1 MKNNLY
7 LIVGEDQ
14 ELINFY
20 LNKIMKE
27 IGLDEEKKIN
37 YDMNTSSISDIL
49 DEVSMISLFS
59 SEKVVIGYNFDISKI
74 NDNDRDY
81 LIRYLNNNNSNDR
94 DYLIRYLN
102 NNNSNDRYII
112 LIAGKVDGRS
122 KDYKIFKDKFKI
134 IDLLQIDNGKDIY
147 KYVEDYIKDREY
159 KIDKYNL
166 DYLVELLGNDINNI
180 NNEIDKILLYLNDDK
195 VISRE
200 VIDKLVSD
208 NIDNIM
214 YEFTN
219 AVLDRDYEK
228 ISKMYND
235 FKIENVGYDY
245 LIGSLGNALR
255 GALVI
260 KILYNQGNSNSEI
273 AKFIGK
279 KEFYVKKMIERLY
292 NYAVDDLCMMIDKL
306 GIIDREYKSG
316 KSNIDMLELYL
327 LGK

>member
-59 SEKVVIGYNFDISKI
+59 SEKVVIGYNFDIGKI
-74 NDNDRDY
+74 ND
-81 LIRYLNNNNSNDR
+81 NDR

-134 IDLLQIDNGKDIY
+134 IDLLQVDNGKDIY
-147 KYVEDYIKDREY
+147 KYVEDYIKDRGY

-235 FKIENVGYDY
+235 FKMENVGYDY

-260 KILYNQGNSNSEI
+260 KILYNQGNSNNEI

-292 NYAVDDLCMMIDKL
+292 NYTVDDLCMMIDKL

>member
-1 MKNNLY
+1 MVKGIVVRNDRMKNNLY

-14 ELINFY
+14 ELVNFY
-20 LNKIMKE
+20 LNKIMNE
-27 IGLDEEKKIN
+27 IGLDEDKKIN

-74 NDNDRDY
+74 SDNDRDY
-81 LIRYLNNNNSNDR
+81 LIRYLNNNS
-94 DYLIRYLN
+94 
-102 NNNSNDRYII
+102 SNDRYII

-134 IDLLQIDNGKDIY
+134 IDLLQVDNDKDIY
-147 KYVEDYIKDREY
+147 KYIEDYIKDRGY

-180 NNEIDKILLYLNDDK
+180 NNEIDKIILYLSDDK

-219 AVLDRDYEK
+219 AVLDREYEK

-279 KEFYVKKMIERLY
+279 KEFYIKKMIERLY
-292 NYAVDDLCMMIDKL
+292 NYTVDDLCMMIDKL

>member
-1 MKNNLY
+1 MKSNLY

-14 ELINFY
+14 ELVNFY
-20 LNKIMKE
+20 LNKIMNE
-27 IGLDEEKKIN
+27 IGLDEDKKIN

-74 NDNDRDY
+74 SDNDRDY
-81 LIRYLNNNNSNDR
+81 LIRYLNNNS
-94 DYLIRYLN
+94 
-102 NNNSNDRYII
+102 SNDRYII

-134 IDLLQIDNGKDIY
+134 IDLLQVDNDKDIY
-147 KYVEDYIKDREY
+147 KYIEDYIKDRGY

-180 NNEIDKILLYLNDDK
+180 NNEIDKIILYLSDDK

-260 KILYNQGNSNSEI
+260 KMLYNQGNSNSEI

-279 KEFYVKKMIERLY
+279 KEFYVKKMLERLY
-292 NYAVDDLCMMIDKL
+292 NYTVDDLCILIDKL

>member
-59 SEKVVIGYNFDISKI
+59 SEKVVIGYNFDIGKI
-74 NDNDRDY
+74 NDNDR
-81 LIRYLNNNNSNDR
+81 N
-94 DYLIRYLN
+94 YLIRYLN

-134 IDLLQIDNGKDIY
+134 IDLLQVDNGKDIY
-147 KYVEDYIKDREY
+147 KYVEDYIKDRGY

-180 NNEIDKILLYLNDDK
+180 NNEIDKILLYLNDDQ

-235 FKIENVGYDY
+235 FKMENVGYDY

-292 NYAVDDLCMMIDKL
+292 NYTVDDLCMMIDKL

>member
-59 SEKVVIGYNFDISKI
+59 SEKVVIGYNFDIGKI
-74 NDNDRDY
+74 ND
-81 LIRYLNNNNSNDR
+81 NDR

-134 IDLLQIDNGKDIY
+134 IDLLQVDNGKDIY
-147 KYVEDYIKDREY
+147 KYVEDYIKDRGY

-235 FKIENVGYDY
+235 FKMENVGYDY

-292 NYAVDDLCMMIDKL
+292 NYTVDDLCMMIDKL

>member
-14 ELINFY
+14 ELVNFY
-20 LNKIMKE
+20 LNKIMNE
-27 IGLDEEKKIN
+27 IGLDEDKKIN

-74 NDNDRDY
+74 SDNDRDY
-81 LIRYLNNNNSNDR
+81 LIRYLNNNS
-94 DYLIRYLN
+94 
-102 NNNSNDRYII
+102 SNDRYII

-134 IDLLQIDNGKDIY
+134 IDLLQVDNDKDIY
-147 KYVEDYIKDREY
+147 KYIEDYIKDRGY
-159 KIDKYNL
+159 KIDKYYL

-180 NNEIDKILLYLNDDK
+180 NNEIDKIILYLSDDK

-219 AVLDRDYEK
+219 AVLDREYEK

-279 KEFYVKKMIERLY
+279 KEFYIKKMIERLY
-292 NYAVDDLCMMIDKL
+292 NYTVDDLCMMIDKL

>member
-94 DYLIRYLN
+94 
-102 NNNSNDRYII
+102 YII

-147 KYVEDYIKDREY
+147 KYVEDYIKDRGY

-279 KEFYVKKMIERLY
+279 KEFYVKKMLERLY
-292 NYAVDDLCMMIDKL
+292 NYTVDDLCVMIDKL

>member
-59 SEKVVIGYNFDISKI
+59 SEKVVIGYNFDIGKI

-81 LIRYLNNNNSNDR
+81 LIRYLNNNNN
-94 DYLIRYLN
+94 
-102 NNNSNDRYII
+102 NDRYII
-112 LIAGKVDGRS
+112 LIVGKVDGRS

-134 IDLLQIDNGKDIY
+134 IDLLQVDNGKDIY
-147 KYVEDYIKDREY
+147 KYVEDYIKDRGY

-235 FKIENVGYDY
+235 FKMENVGYDY

-292 NYAVDDLCMMIDKL
+292 NYTVDDLCMMIDKL

>member
-14 ELINFY
+14 ELVNFY
-20 LNKIMKE
+20 LNKIMNE
-27 IGLDEEKKIN
+27 IGLDEDKKIN

-74 NDNDRDY
+74 SD
-81 LIRYLNNNNSNDR
+81 NDR

-112 LIAGKVDGRS
+112 LIAGRVDGRS

-134 IDLLQIDNGKDIY
+134 IDLLQVDNDKDIY
-147 KYVEDYIKDREY
+147 KYIEDYIKDRGY

-180 NNEIDKILLYLNDDK
+180 NNEIDKIILYLSDDK

-219 AVLDRDYEK
+219 AVLDREYEK

-279 KEFYVKKMIERLY
+279 KEFYVKKMLERLY
-292 NYAVDDLCMMIDKL
+292 NYTVDDLCILIDKL

>member
-1 MKNNLY
+1 MVKGIVVRNDKMRNNLY

-14 ELINFY
+14 ELVNFY

-27 IGLDEEKKIN
+27 IGLDEDKKIN

-94 DYLIRYLN
+94 
-102 NNNSNDRYII
+102 YII
-112 LIAGKVDGRS
+112 LIAGRVDGRN

-134 IDLLQIDNGKDIY
+134 IDLLQVDNDKDIY
-147 KYVEDYIKDREY
+147 KYIEDYIKDRGY

-180 NNEIDKILLYLNDDK
+180 NNEIDKIMLYLSDDK
-195 VISRE
+195 IISRE
-200 VIDKLVSD
+200 IIDKLVSD

-219 AVLDRDYEK
+219 AVLDKDYDK

-260 KILYNQGNSNSEI
+260 KMLYNQGNTNSEI
-273 AKFIGK
+273 ANFIGK

-292 NYAVDDLCMMIDKL
+292 NYTVDDLCMMIDKL

>member
-59 SEKVVIGYNFDISKI
+59 SEKVVIGYNFDIGKI
-74 NDNDRDY
+74 ND
-81 LIRYLNNNNSNDR
+81 NDR

-134 IDLLQIDNGKDIY
+134 IDLLQVDNGKDIY
-147 KYVEDYIKDREY
+147 KYVEDYIKDRGY

-235 FKIENVGYDY
+235 FKIENLGYDY

-260 KILYNQGNSNSEI
+260 KILYNQGNANNEI

-292 NYAVDDLCMMIDKL
+292 NYTVDDLCMMIDKL

>member
-20 LNKIMKE
+20 LSKIMKE

-59 SEKVVIGYNFDISKI
+59 SEKVVIGYNFDIGKI

-94 DYLIRYLN
+94 
-102 NNNSNDRYII
+102 YIV

-134 IDLLQIDNGKDIY
+134 IDLLQVDNGKDIY
-147 KYVEDYIKDREY
+147 KYVEDYIKDRGY

-180 NNEIDKILLYLNDDK
+180 NNEIDKILLYLNDDQ

-260 KILYNQGNSNSEI
+260 KILYNQGNSNNEI

-292 NYAVDDLCMMIDKL
+292 NYTVDDLCMMIDKL

>member
-59 SEKVVIGYNFDISKI
+59 SEKVVIGYNFDIGKI
-74 NDNDRDY
+74 NDNDR
-81 LIRYLNNNNSNDR
+81 N
-94 DYLIRYLN
+94 YLIRYLN

-122 KDYKIFKDKFKI
+122 KNYRIFKDKFKI
-134 IDLLQIDNGKDIY
+134 IDLLQVDNGKDIY
-147 KYVEDYIKDREY
+147 KYVEDYIKDRGY

-180 NNEIDKILLYLNDDK
+180 NNEIDKILLYLNDDQ

-260 KILYNQGNSNSEI
+260 KILYNQGNANSEI

-292 NYAVDDLCMMIDKL
+292 NYTVDDLCMMIDKL

>member
-59 SEKVVIGYNFDISKI
+59 SEKVVIGYNFDIGKI
-74 NDNDRDY
+74 ND
-81 LIRYLNNNNSNDR
+81 SDR

-134 IDLLQIDNGKDIY
+134 IDLLQVDNGKDIY
-147 KYVEDYIKDREY
+147 KYVEDYIKDRGY

-180 NNEIDKILLYLNDDK
+180 NNEIDKILLYLNDDQ

-260 KILYNQGNSNSEI
+260 KILYNQGNSNNEI

-292 NYAVDDLCMMIDKL
+292 NYTVDDLCMMIDKL

>member
-14 ELINFY
+14 ELVNFY
-20 LNKIMKE
+20 LNKIMNE
-27 IGLDEEKKIN
+27 IGLDEDKKIN

-74 NDNDRDY
+74 SDNDRDY
-81 LIRYLNNNNSNDR
+81 LIRYLNNNS
-94 DYLIRYLN
+94 
-102 NNNSNDRYII
+102 SNDRYII
-112 LIAGKVDGRS
+112 LIAGRVDGRS

-134 IDLLQIDNGKDIY
+134 IDLLQVDNDKDIY
-147 KYVEDYIKDREY
+147 KYIEDYIKDRGY

-180 NNEIDKILLYLNDDK
+180 NNEIDKIILYLSDDK

-219 AVLDRDYEK
+219 AVLDREYEK

-279 KEFYVKKMIERLY
+279 KEFYVKKMLERLY
-292 NYAVDDLCMMIDKL
+292 NYTVDDLCILIDKL

>member
-74 NDNDRDY
+74 ND
-81 LIRYLNNNNSNDR
+81 NDR

-292 NYAVDDLCMMIDKL
+292 NYTVDDLCMMIDKL

>member
-14 ELINFY
+14 ELVNFY
-20 LNKIMKE
+20 LNKIMNE
-27 IGLDEEKKIN
+27 IGLDEDKKIN

-74 NDNDRDY
+74 SDNDRDY
-81 LIRYLNNNNSNDR
+81 LIRYLNNNS
-94 DYLIRYLN
+94 
-102 NNNSNDRYII
+102 SNDRYII

-134 IDLLQIDNGKDIY
+134 IDLLQVDNDKDIY
-147 KYVEDYIKDREY
+147 KYIEDYIKDRGY

-180 NNEIDKILLYLNDDK
+180 NNEIDKIILYLSDDK

-219 AVLDRDYEK
+219 AVLDREYEK

-279 KEFYVKKMIERLY
+279 KEFYIKKMIERLY
-292 NYAVDDLCMMIDKL
+292 NYTVDDLCMMIDKL
-306 GIIDREYKSG
+306 GIIDREYNSG

>member
-59 SEKVVIGYNFDISKI
+59 SEKVVIGYNFDIGKI
-74 NDNDRDY
+74 ND
-81 LIRYLNNNNSNDR
+81 SDR

-134 IDLLQIDNGKDIY
+134 IDLLQVDNGKDIY
-147 KYVEDYIKDREY
+147 KYVEDYIKDRGY

-180 NNEIDKILLYLNDDK
+180 NNEIDKILLYLNDDQ

-235 FKIENVGYDY
+235 FKMGNVGYDY

-260 KILYNQGNSNSEI
+260 KILYNQGNSNNEI

-292 NYAVDDLCMMIDKL
+292 NYTVDDLCMMIDKL

>member
-14 ELINFY
+14 ELVNFY
-20 LNKIMKE
+20 LNKIMNE
-27 IGLDEEKKIN
+27 IGLDEDKKIN

-74 NDNDRDY
+74 SD
-81 LIRYLNNNNSNDR
+81 NDR

-134 IDLLQIDNGKDIY
+134 IDLLQVDNDKDIY
-147 KYVEDYIKDREY
+147 KYIEDYIKDRGY

-180 NNEIDKILLYLNDDK
+180 NNEIDKIILYLSDDK

-219 AVLDRDYEK
+219 AVLDREYEK

-279 KEFYVKKMIERLY
+279 KEFYIKKMIERLY
-292 NYAVDDLCMMIDKL
+292 NYTVDDLCMMIDKL

>member
-59 SEKVVIGYNFDISKI
+59 SEKVVIGYNFDIGKI
-74 NDNDRDY
+74 ND
-81 LIRYLNNNNSNDR
+81 NDR

-134 IDLLQIDNGKDIY
+134 IDLLQVDNGKDIY
-147 KYVEDYIKDREY
+147 KYVEDYIKDRGY

-255 GALVI
+255 VALVI
-260 KILYNQGNSNSEI
+260 KILYNQGNSNNEI

-292 NYAVDDLCMMIDKL
+292 NYTVDDLCMMIDKL

>member
-59 SEKVVIGYNFDISKI
+59 SEKVVIGYNFDIGKI

-94 DYLIRYLN
+94 
-102 NNNSNDRYII
+102 YIV

-134 IDLLQIDNGKDIY
+134 IDLLQVDNGKDIY
-147 KYVEDYIKDREY
+147 KYVEDYIKDRGY

-180 NNEIDKILLYLNDDK
+180 NNEIDKILLYLNDDQ

-219 AVLDRDYEK
+219 AVLDRDYEN

-292 NYAVDDLCMMIDKL
+292 NYTVDDLCMMIDKL

>member
-1 MKNNLY
+1 MRNNLY

-14 ELINFY
+14 ELVNFY
-20 LNKIMKE
+20 LNKIMNE

-81 LIRYLNNNNSNDR
+81 LIRYLNNN
-94 DYLIRYLN
+94 
-102 NNNSNDRYII
+102 SNDRYII
-112 LIAGKVDGRS
+112 LIAGRVDGRN

-134 IDLLQIDNGKDIY
+134 IDLLQVDNDKDIY
-147 KYVEDYIKDREY
+147 KYIEDYIKDRGY

-180 NNEIDKILLYLNDDK
+180 NNEIDKIILYLSDDK

-219 AVLDRDYEK
+219 AVLDKDYDK

-279 KEFYVKKMIERLY
+279 KEFYIKKMIERLY
-292 NYAVDDLCMMIDKL
+292 NYTVDDLCILIDKL

>member
-59 SEKVVIGYNFDISKI
+59 SEKVVIGYNFDIGKI

-81 LIRYLNNNNSNDR
+81 LIRYLNNNNN
-94 DYLIRYLN
+94 
-102 NNNSNDRYII
+102 NDRYII
-112 LIAGKVDGRS
+112 LIVGKVDGRS

-134 IDLLQIDNGKDIY
+134 IDLLQVDNGKDIY
-147 KYVEDYIKDREY
+147 KYVEDYIKDRGY

-228 ISKMYND
+228 IGKMYND

-292 NYAVDDLCMMIDKL
+292 NYTVDDLCMMIDKL

>member
-59 SEKVVIGYNFDISKI
+59 SEKVVIGYNFDIGKI
-74 NDNDRDY
+74 ND
-81 LIRYLNNNNSNDR
+81 NDR

-134 IDLLQIDNGKDIY
+134 IDLLQVDNGKDIY
-147 KYVEDYIKDREY
+147 KYVEDYIKDRGY

-180 NNEIDKILLYLNDDK
+180 NNEIDKILLYLNDDQ

-255 GALVI
+255 GVLVI
-260 KILYNQGNSNSEI
+260 KILYNQGNANNEI

-292 NYAVDDLCMMIDKL
+292 NYTVDDLCMMIDKL

>member
-59 SEKVVIGYNFDISKI
+59 SEKVVIGYNFDIGKI
-74 NDNDRDY
+74 ND
-81 LIRYLNNNNSNDR
+81 SDR

-134 IDLLQIDNGKDIY
+134 IDLLQVDNGKDIY
-147 KYVEDYIKDREY
+147 KYVEDYIKDRGY

-180 NNEIDKILLYLNDDK
+180 NNEI
-195 VISRE
+195 
-200 VIDKLVSD
+200 
-208 NIDNIM
+208 
-214 YEFTN
+214 
-219 AVLDRDYEK
+219 
-228 ISKMYND
+228 
-235 FKIENVGYDY
+235 
-245 LIGSLGNALR
+245 
-255 GALVI
+255 
-260 KILYNQGNSNSEI
+260 

-292 NYAVDDLCMMIDKL
+292 NYTVDDLCMMIDKL

>member
-74 NDNDRDY
+74 ND
-81 LIRYLNNNNSNDR
+81 NDR

-260 KILYNQGNSNSEI
+260 KILYNQGNANNEI

>member
-14 ELINFY
+14 ELVNFY
-20 LNKIMKE
+20 LNKIMNE
-27 IGLDEEKKIN
+27 IGLDEDKKIN

-74 NDNDRDY
+74 SDNDRDY
-81 LIRYLNNNNSNDR
+81 LIRYLNNNS
-94 DYLIRYLN
+94 
-102 NNNSNDRYII
+102 SNDRYII
-112 LIAGKVDGRS
+112 LIAGRVDGRS

-134 IDLLQIDNGKDIY
+134 IDLLQVDNDKDIY
-147 KYVEDYIKDREY
+147 KYIEDYIKDRGY

-180 NNEIDKILLYLNDDK
+180 NNEIDKIILYLSDDK

-219 AVLDRDYEK
+219 AVLDREYEK

-279 KEFYVKKMIERLY
+279 KEFYIKKMIERLY
-292 NYAVDDLCMMIDKL
+292 NYTVDDLCMMIDKL

>member
-59 SEKVVIGYNFDISKI
+59 SEKVVIGYNFDIGKI
-74 NDNDRDY
+74 ND
-81 LIRYLNNNNSNDR
+81 NDR

-134 IDLLQIDNGKDIY
+134 IDLLQVDNGKDIC
-147 KYVEDYIKDREY
+147 KYVEDYIKDRGY

-180 NNEIDKILLYLNDDK
+180 NNEIDKILLYLNDDQ

-235 FKIENVGYDY
+235 FKMENVGYDY

-260 KILYNQGNSNSEI
+260 KILYNQGNSNNEI

-279 KEFYVKKMIERLY
+279 KEFYIKKMIERLY
-292 NYAVDDLCMMIDKL
+292 NYTVDDLCMMIDKL

>member
-59 SEKVVIGYNFDISKI
+59 SEKVVIGYNFDIGKI
-74 NDNDRDY
+74 ND
-81 LIRYLNNNNSNDR
+81 NDR

-134 IDLLQIDNGKDIY
+134 IDLLQVDNGKDIC
-147 KYVEDYIKDREY
+147 KYVEDYIKDRGY

-180 NNEIDKILLYLNDDK
+180 NNEIDKILLYLNDDQ

-235 FKIENVGYDY
+235 FKMENVGYDY

-260 KILYNQGNSNSEI
+260 KILYNQGNSNNEI

-292 NYAVDDLCMMIDKL
+292 NYTVDDLCMMIDKL

>member
-1 MKNNLY
+1 MRNNLY

-14 ELINFY
+14 ELVNFY
-20 LNKIMKE
+20 LNKIMNE

-81 LIRYLNNNNSNDR
+81 LIRYLNNN
-94 DYLIRYLN
+94 
-102 NNNSNDRYII
+102 SNDRYII
-112 LIAGKVDGRS
+112 LIAGRVDGRN

-134 IDLLQIDNGKDIY
+134 IDLLQVDNDKDIY
-147 KYVEDYIKDREY
+147 KYIEDYIKDRGY

-180 NNEIDKILLYLNDDK
+180 NNEIDKIILYLSDDK

-219 AVLDRDYEK
+219 AVLDKDYDK

-279 KEFYVKKMIERLY
+279 KEFYIKKMIERLY
-292 NYAVDDLCMMIDKL
+292 NYTVDDLCMMIDKL

>member
-1 MKNNLY
+1 VKGIVVRNDRMKNNLY

-59 SEKVVIGYNFDISKI
+59 SEKVVIGYNFDIGKI
-74 NDNDRDY
+74 ND
-81 LIRYLNNNNSNDR
+81 NDR

-134 IDLLQIDNGKDIY
+134 IDLLQVDNGKDIY
-147 KYVEDYIKDREY
+147 KYVEDYIKDRGY

-292 NYAVDDLCMMIDKL
+292 NYTVDDLCMMIDKL

>member
-94 DYLIRYLN
+94 
-102 NNNSNDRYII
+102 YII

-147 KYVEDYIKDREY
+147 KYVEDYIKDRGY

-292 NYAVDDLCMMIDKL
+292 NYTVDDLCMMIDKL

>member
-74 NDNDRDY
+74 ND
-81 LIRYLNNNNSNDR
+81 NDR

-228 ISKMYND
+228 IGKMYND

-260 KILYNQGNSNSEI
+260 KILYNQGNSNNEI

-279 KEFYVKKMIERLY
+279 KEFYIKKMIERLY
-292 NYAVDDLCMMIDKL
+292 NYTVDDLCMMIDKL

>member
-59 SEKVVIGYNFDISKI
+59 SEKVVIGYNFDIGKI
-74 NDNDRDY
+74 ND
-81 LIRYLNNNNSNDR
+81 NDR

-134 IDLLQIDNGKDIY
+134 IDLLQVDNGKDIY
-147 KYVEDYIKDREY
+147 KYVEDYIKDRGY

-292 NYAVDDLCMMIDKL
+292 NYTVDDLCMMIDKL

>member
-1 MKNNLY
+1 MRNNLY

-14 ELINFY
+14 ELVNFY

-27 IGLDEEKKIN
+27 IGLDEDKKIN

-94 DYLIRYLN
+94 
-102 NNNSNDRYII
+102 YII
-112 LIAGKVDGRS
+112 LIAGRVDGRN

-134 IDLLQIDNGKDIY
+134 IDLLQVDNDKDIY
-147 KYVEDYIKDREY
+147 KYIEDYIKDRGY

-180 NNEIDKILLYLNDDK
+180 NNEIDKIMLYLSDDK
-195 VISRE
+195 IISRE
-200 VIDKLVSD
+200 IIDKLVSD

-219 AVLDRDYEK
+219 AVLDREYEK

-279 KEFYVKKMIERLY
+279 KEFYIKKMIERLY
-292 NYAVDDLCMMIDKL
+292 NYTVDDLCMMIDKL

>member
-94 DYLIRYLN
+94 
-102 NNNSNDRYII
+102 YII

-134 IDLLQIDNGKDIY
+134 IDLLQVDNGKDIY
-147 KYVEDYIKDREY
+147 KYVEDYIKDRGY

-292 NYAVDDLCMMIDKL
+292 NYAVDDLCVMIDKL

>member
-94 DYLIRYLN
+94 
-102 NNNSNDRYII
+102 YII

-134 IDLLQIDNGKDIY
+134 IDLLQVDNGKDIY
-147 KYVEDYIKDREY
+147 KYVEDYIKDRGY

-180 NNEIDKILLYLNDDK
+180 NNEIDKILLYLNDDQ

-235 FKIENVGYDY
+235 FKMENVGYDY

-260 KILYNQGNSNSEI
+260 KILYNQGNANNEI

-279 KEFYVKKMIERLY
+279 KEFYIKKMIERLY
-292 NYAVDDLCMMIDKL
+292 NYTVDDLCMMIDKL

>member
-59 SEKVVIGYNFDISKI
+59 SEKVVIGYNFDIGKI
-74 NDNDRDY
+74 ND
-81 LIRYLNNNNSNDR
+81 NDR

-134 IDLLQIDNGKDIY
+134 IDLLQVDNGKDIY
-147 KYVEDYIKDREY
+147 KYVEDYIKDRGY

-260 KILYNQGNSNSEI
+260 KILYNQGNSNREI

-292 NYAVDDLCMMIDKL
+292 NYTVDDLCMMIDKL

>member
-59 SEKVVIGYNFDISKI
+59 SEKVVIGYNFDIGKI
-74 NDNDRDY
+74 ND
-81 LIRYLNNNNSNDR
+81 NDR

-134 IDLLQIDNGKDIY
+134 IDLLQVDNGKDIY
-147 KYVEDYIKDREY
+147 KYVEDYIKDRGY

-180 NNEIDKILLYLNDDK
+180 NNEIDKILLYLNDDQ

-228 ISKMYND
+228 IGKMYND

-260 KILYNQGNSNSEI
+260 KILYNQGNSNNEI

-292 NYAVDDLCMMIDKL
+292 NYTVDDLCMMIDKL